1 GLLTK
6 LHRVVLPGHGDDHL
20 ASSSPCWIPRVHN
33 PGSRPVRVTGTY
45 LPSSANGDTRFK
57 VDRIEKIPV
66 PENPYT

>member
-1 GLLTK
+1 MLDSTCPQ
-6 LHRVVLPGHGDDHL
+6 PGVK
-20 ASSSPCWIPRVHN
+20 AR
-33 PGSRPVRVTGTY
+33 RVTGTY